1 MKNFVRLLL
10 GVGLA
15 GTLLYYFPV
24 IDILMQLLYMLIP
37 LAVLVGLVVSIA
49 ASFGLC
55 YDFGIAQTV
64 EAWVYNKQAAYA
76 EWRES
81 LAMEIQDAEAEAD

>member
-1 MKNFVRLLL
+1 MKNFLRLLV
-10 GVGLA
+10 GVGVA

-37 LAVLVGLVVSIA
+37 LAVLVGLVMSIA
-49 ASFGLC
+49 ASFGIC
-55 YDFGIAQTV
+55 YDFGFAQWV
-64 EAWVYNKQAAYA
+64 EAWVYTKQAAYA

-81 LAMEIQDAEAEAD
+81 LAIELQDEEAAAD